1 MILNELKPWKAL
13 NKAHHIIAYPM
24 KNNLTCLFLA
34 LTLFIRSNGQDS
46 VMFTDFSEIVNGL
59 EYSMIAVK
67 GGTFRMGETPS
78 ATGIIGMSYATRFPD
93 VSSRTISVSDF
104 YIGKYE
110 VTQEQWRQVM
120 GSNPSGL
127 AFKGCDSCPVESVS
141 WFDVQE
147 FINKLNHLTGRTFR
161 LPTEAEW
168 EYAAVGGEHRQ
179 TKKILGQSYSGS
191 NKIGDVA
198 WYQDNSNG
206 RVHPVGL
213 KKPNELGSYDM
224 SGNVWEWCSD
234 WYGRYRGNN
243 LIDPQGPEKG
253 KEKVIRGGS
262 YINYEMLVVW
272 ARQSHIPTRRV
283 LNVGFRLAM
292 SNDN

>member
-1 MILNELKPWKAL
+1 
-13 NKAHHIIAYPM
+13 M
-24 KNNLTCLFLA
+24 KNNLACLFVA
-34 LTLFIRSNGQDS
+34 LTLFTRSSGQVNS
-46 VMFTDFSEIVNGL
+46 LFNDFSEIVNGL

-67 GGTFRMGETPS
+67 GGNFRMGETPS
-78 ATGIIGMSYATRFPD
+78 ATGIVGMSYATRFPD
-93 VSSRTISVSDF
+93 VSTRSVSVSNF

-110 VTQEQWRQVM
+110 VTQEQWRSIM

-147 FINKLNHLTGRTFR
+147 FIKKLNHLTGRTFR

-168 EYAAVGGEHRQ
+168 EYAALGGERRHDL
-179 TKKILGQSYSGS
+179 KILGKHYSGS

-198 WYQDNSNG
+198 WYLENSN
-206 RVHPVGL
+206 RRTHPVGL
-213 KKPNELGSYDM
+213 KKPNELGLYDM

-234 WYGRYRGNN
+234 WYGRYRGNK

-253 KEKVIRGGS
+253 KEKSNPG
-262 YINYEMLVVW
+262 
-272 ARQSHIPTRRV
+272 RQ
-283 LNVGFRLAM
+283 LY
-292 SNDN
+292 